1 MRNPLPALAD
11 FSEDAQVV
19 SARTG
24 DDDASLGGWL
34 AVTKAAERL
43 SVLTASERE
52 AYLQSFAEALLPPV
66 VGRPTLVHDALPAP
80 ADSLA
85 RLARRLRL
93 EAEQMERAGCLE
105 MAVSTVSAVCRQTS
119 SADAVTKMQAAA
131 HLGRVA
137 RRFGDLRTANG

>member
-1 MRNPLPALAD
+1 MRNPLPALAA

-85 RLARRLRL
+85 RPARRLRL

-105 MAVSTVSAVCRQTS
+105 MAVSTMSAVCRLTS
-119 SADAVTKMQAAA
+119 SADAVTKKQAAA